1 MSFQQIVKV
10 PRDRIGVIIGKN
22 GKIKG
27 EIQDKCNV
35 LIEIDSKTGEA
46 IISSQSEPMSTR
58 MEPFKAVEVI
68 TAISK
73 GFSPRRAYRL
83 IDGDE
88 DTLQLID
95 LRDYA
100 GKSSNSMERI
110 KGRIIG
116 EEGKSRRTIED
127 LTGAYISVYG
137 HSVGLIGKSD
147 QIKIASDAVT
157 MLSKGKSHK
166 SVYSM
171 LQEGRRKAKMD
182 RMRLWEDN
190 NFPVPS

>member
-22 GKIKG
+22 GKVKG

-35 LIEIDSKTGEA
+35 MIEIDSKTGDA
-46 IISSQSEPMSTR
+46 IISSHSKELSAE
-58 MEPFKAVEVI
+58 MEPFKAVELV

-83 IDGDE
+83 IEGDE
-88 DTLQLID
+88 DTFQLID

-116 EEGKSRRTIED
+116 AEGKSRRTIED

-137 HSVGLIGKSD
+137 HTVGLIGKSD

-166 SVYSM
+166 NVYNM
-171 LQEGRRKAKMD
+171 LQEARRKAKMD

-190 NFPVPS
+190 NFPLPK

>member
-22 GKIKG
+22 GKVKG

-35 LIEIDSKTGEA
+35 MIEIDSKTGDA
-46 IISSQSEPMSTR
+46 IISSHSKELSAE
-58 MEPFKAVEVI
+58 MEPFKAVELV

-83 IDGDE
+83 IEGDE
-88 DTLQLID
+88 DTFQLID

-137 HSVGLIGKSD
+137 HTVGLIGKSD

-166 SVYSM
+166 NVYNM
-171 LQEGRRKAKMD
+171 LQEARRKAKMD

-190 NFPVPS
+190 NFPLPN

>member
-1 MSFQQIVKV
+1 MSFQQVVKV

-22 GKIKG
+22 GKVKG
-27 EIQDKCNV
+27 QIQDRCNV
-35 LIEIDSKTGEA
+35 LIEIDSKTGDA
-46 IISSQSEPMSTR
+46 IISSQSKEMSTE

-83 IDGDE
+83 IDGND
-88 DTLQLID
+88 DTFQLID

-127 LTGAYISVYG
+127 LTGTYISVYG
-137 HSVGLIGKSD
+137 HSVGIIGTSD

-166 SVYSM
+166 SVYNM
-171 LQEGRRKAKMD
+171 LQEAKRKAKMD

-190 NFPVPS
+190 NFPAPS

>member
-22 GKIKG
+22 GKVKG

-35 LIEIDSKTGEA
+35 LIEIDSKTGDA
-46 IISSQSEPMSTR
+46 IISSQSDPMSTR

-88 DTLQLID
+88 DTFQLID

-100 GKSSNSMERI
+100 GKSSNSMGRI

-137 HSVGLIGKSD
+137 HSVGLIGTSD

-166 SVYSM
+166 SVYTM
-171 LQEGRRKAKMD
+171 LQEARRKAKMD
-182 RMRLWEDN
+182 RMRLWEDD
-190 NFPVPS
+190 NFPLPS

>member
-1 MSFQQIVKV
+1 VSFQQVVKV

-22 GKIKG
+22 GKVKG
-27 EIQDKCNV
+27 QIQDRCNV
-35 LIEIDSKTGEA
+35 LIEIDSKTGDA
-46 IISSQSEPMSTR
+46 IISSQSKEMSTE

-68 TAISK
+68 TAISR

-83 IDGDE
+83 IDGDD
-88 DTLQLID
+88 DTFQLID

-116 EEGKSRRTIED
+116 EEGKSRRTMED
-127 LTGAYISVYG
+127 LTGTYISVYG
-137 HSVGLIGKSD
+137 HSVGIIGTSD
-147 QIKIASDAVT
+147 QVKIASDAVT

-166 SVYSM
+166 SVYNM
-171 LQEGRRKAKMD
+171 LQEAKRKAKMD
-182 RMRLWEDN
+182 RMQLWEDN
-190 NFPVPS
+190 NFPTSS

>member
-1 MSFQQIVKV
+1 MSFQHIVRV

-22 GKIKG
+22 GKVKG

-35 LIEIDSKTGEA
+35 VIEINSKTGDA
-46 IISSQSEPMSTR
+46 IISSKSEPMSTR

-83 IDGDE
+83 IDGEE
-88 DTLQLID
+88 DTFQLID

-127 LTGAYISVYG
+127 LTDTYISVYG

-166 SVYSM
+166 TVYTM
-171 LQEGRRKAKMD
+171 LQEARRKAKMD

-190 NFPVPS
+190 NFPLPG

>member
-1 MSFQQIVKV
+1 MSFQQVVKV

-22 GKIKG
+22 GKVKG
-27 EIQDKCNV
+27 QIQDKCNV
-35 LIEIDSKTGEA
+35 LIEIDSKTGDA
-46 IISSQSEPMSTR
+46 VISSQSKEISTE

-88 DTLQLID
+88 ETFQLID

-127 LTGAYISVYG
+127 LTDTYISVYG

-166 SVYSM
+166 TVYNM
-171 LQEGRRKAKMD
+171 LQEARRKAKMD

-190 NFPVPS
+190 NFPVPR

>member
-22 GKIKG
+22 GKVKG

-35 LIEIDSKTGEA
+35 MIEIDSKTGDA
-46 IISSQSEPMSTR
+46 IISSHSKELSAE
-58 MEPFKAVEVI
+58 MEPFKAVELV

-83 IDGDE
+83 IEGDE
-88 DTLQLID
+88 DTFQLID

-137 HSVGLIGKSD
+137 HTVGLIGKSD

-166 SVYSM
+166 SVYTM
-171 LQEGRRKAKMD
+171 LQEARRKAKMD
-182 RMRLWEDN
+182 RMRLWEDD

>member
-1 MSFQQIVKV
+1 MSFQQIVRV

-22 GKIKG
+22 GKVKG

-35 LIEIDSKTGEA
+35 LIEIDSKTGDA
-46 IISSQSEPMSTR
+46 IISSKSEPMSTR
-58 MEPFKAVEVI
+58 MEPFRAVEVI

-83 IDGDE
+83 IQGEE
-88 DTLQLID
+88 DTFQLID

-116 EEGKSRRTIED
+116 EEGKSRKTIED
-127 LTGAYISVYG
+127 LSGAYVSVYG
-137 HSVGLIGKSD
+137 HTVGLIGTFEE
-147 QIKIASDAVT
+147 IKLASDAVT
-157 MLSKGKSHK
+157 MLSEGRSHK
-166 SVYSM
+166 TVYNV
-171 LQEGRRKAKMD
+171 LQEARRKAKLD
-182 RMRLWEDN
+182 KMRLWEDSG
-190 NFPVPS
+190 FQPL

>member
-1 MSFQQIVKV
+1 VSFQQIVRV

-22 GKIKG
+22 GKVKG
-27 EIQDKCNV
+27 QIQDKCNV
-35 LIEIDSKTGEA
+35 LIEIDSKTGDA
-46 IISSQSEPMSTR
+46 VISSQSKEISTE

-83 IDGDE
+83 IDGEE
-88 DTLQLID
+88 DTFQLID

-127 LTGAYISVYG
+127 LTGAYVSVYG

-147 QIKIASDAVT
+147 ELKVASDAII

-166 SVYSM
+166 SVYTM
-171 LQEGRRKAKMD
+171 LQERRRKAKMD
-182 RMRLWEDN
+182 RMRLWEDS

>member
-1 MSFQQIVKV
+1 VSFQQVVKV

-22 GKIKG
+22 GKVKG
-27 EIQDKCNV
+27 QIQDRCNV
-35 LIEIDSKTGEA
+35 LIEIDSKTGDA
-46 IISSQSEPMSTR
+46 IISSQSKEMSTE

-68 TAISK
+68 TAISR

-83 IDGDE
+83 IDGDD
-88 DTLQLID
+88 DTFQLID

-116 EEGKSRRTIED
+116 EEGKSRRTMED
-127 LTGAYISVYG
+127 LTGTYISVYG
-137 HSVGLIGKSD
+137 HSVGIIGTSD
-147 QIKIASDAVT
+147 QVKIASDAVT

-166 SVYSM
+166 SVYNM
-171 LQEGRRKAKMD
+171 LQEAKRKAKMD
-182 RMRLWEDN
+182 RMQLWEDI
-190 NFPVPS
+190 NFPTPS

>member
-1 MSFQQIVKV
+1 VSFQQVVKV

-22 GKIKG
+22 GKVKG
-27 EIQDKCNV
+27 QIQDRCNV
-35 LIEIDSKTGEA
+35 LIEIDSKTGDA
-46 IISSQSEPMSTR
+46 IISSQSKEMSTE

-83 IDGDE
+83 IDGND
-88 DTLQLID
+88 DTFQLID

-127 LTGAYISVYG
+127 LTGTYISVYG
-137 HSVGLIGKSD
+137 HSVGIIGTSD

-166 SVYSM
+166 SVYNM
-171 LQEGRRKAKMD
+171 LQEAKRKAKMD

-190 NFPVPS
+190 NFPALS

>member
-1 MSFQQIVKV
+1 MSFQQVVKV
-10 PRDRIGVIIGKN
+10 PRDRIGVIIGKK
-22 GKIKG
+22 GKVKG
-27 EIQDKCNV
+27 QIQDRCNV
-35 LIEIDSKTGEA
+35 LIEIDSKTGDA
-46 IISSQSEPMSTR
+46 IISLRSKEMPTE

-83 IDGDE
+83 IDGD
-88 DTLQLID
+88 DDSFQLID

-127 LTGAYISVYG
+127 LSGTYISVYG
-137 HSVGLIGKSD
+137 HSVGIIGTSD

-166 SVYSM
+166 TVYNM
-171 LQEGRRKAKMD
+171 LQEAKRKAKID

-190 NFPVPS
+190 NFPAPS

>member
-1 MSFQQIVKV
+1 VSFQQIVKV

-22 GKIKG
+22 GKVKG

-35 LIEIDSKTGEA
+35 LIEIDSKTGDA
-46 IISSQSEPMSTR
+46 IISSHSKQLSAE
-58 MEPFKAVEVI
+58 MEPFKAVEVV

-83 IDGDE
+83 IEGNE
-88 DTLQLID
+88 DTFQLID

-137 HSVGLIGKSD
+137 HTVGLIGKSD

-166 SVYSM
+166 NVYNM
-171 LQEGRRKAKMD
+171 LQEARRKAKMD

-190 NFPVPS
+190 NFPLPN

>member
-1 MSFQQIVKV
+1 VSFQQIVKV

-22 GKIKG
+22 GKVKG
-27 EIQDKCNV
+27 EIQHKCNV
-35 LIEIDSKTGEA
+35 LIEIDSKTGDA

-73 GFSPRRAYRL
+73 GFSPGRAYRL
-83 IDGDE
+83 IEGDE
-88 DTLQLID
+88 DTFQLID

-116 EEGKSRRTIED
+116 QEGKSRRTIED

-137 HSVGLIGKSD
+137 HSVGMIGKSD

-166 SVYSM
+166 SVYTM
-171 LQEGRRKAKMD
+171 LQEARRKAKMD
-182 RMRLWEDN
+182 RMRLWEDD
-190 NFPVPS
+190 NFPVAS